1 MEVIKGHE
9 TRNDWNAP
17 TKNNHKSKVEKIFQ
31 NLYADSESPVEAQEE
46 GLTQLAVGIVIKI
59 IFINVLTPCTL
70 DGHWSLD

>member
-1 MEVIKGHE
+1 MKRETIETLQLGTIIKV
-9 TRNDWNAP
+9 RW
-17 TKNNHKSKVEKIFQ
+17 KKYFK

-70 DGHWSLD
+70 DGH